1 MSSYHFSFDLRY
13 YPSYQGFEGSK
24 SGASVF
30 RPSLNESLRYAN
42 LTIISVHK
50 HPVVSQITLTY
61 KDLAVVTA
69 RLNFDSPLVE
79 WDVKLSPIPVGD
91 KQGKEVTV
99 NFKVLQFDNMDIFY
113 TDQSG
118 LEMANRMLGRRWNNE
133 YYPTSHFNIS
143 ANYYPI
149 TNAIAIRDFGD
160 NLNDQLTI
168 IVDRTVGGSV
178 I

>member
-1 MSSYHFSFDLRY
+1 M
-13 YPSYQGFEGSK
+13 
-24 SGASVF
+24 
-30 RPSLNESLRYAN
+30 
-42 LTIISVHK
+42 
-50 HPVVSQITLTY
+50 
-61 KDLAVVTA
+61 VTA

-79 WDVKLSPIPVGD
+79 WDVNLSPIPVSD

-99 NFKVLQFDNMDIFY
+99 NFKVLDFDNMDIFY

-133 YYPTSHFNIS
+133 YYPTSHYNIS

-149 TNAIAIRDFGD
+149 TNAIAIRDYGD
-160 NLNDQLTI
+160 NINDQLTV

>member
-1 MSSYHFSFDLRY
+1 M
-13 YPSYQGFEGSK
+13 
-24 SGASVF
+24 
-30 RPSLNESLRYAN
+30 
-42 LTIISVHK
+42 
-50 HPVVSQITLTY
+50 
-61 KDLAVVTA
+61 TA

-79 WDVKLSPIPVGD
+79 WDVKLHPIPVGD

-99 NFKVLQFDNMDIFY
+99 NFKVHQFDNMDIFY

-143 ANYYPI
+143 ANYYLI

>member
-1 MSSYHFSFDLRY
+1 M
-13 YPSYQGFEGSK
+13 
-24 SGASVF
+24 
-30 RPSLNESLRYAN
+30 
-42 LTIISVHK
+42 
-50 HPVVSQITLTY
+50 
-61 KDLAVVTA
+61 TA

-168 IVDRTVGGSV
+168 IVDRTVAGSV

>member
-1 MSSYHFSFDLRY
+1 
-13 YPSYQGFEGSK
+13 
-24 SGASVF
+24 
-30 RPSLNESLRYAN
+30 
-42 LTIISVHK
+42 
-50 HPVVSQITLTY
+50 
-61 KDLAVVTA
+61 
-69 RLNFDSPLVE
+69 
-79 WDVKLSPIPVGD
+79 
-91 KQGKEVTV
+91 
-99 NFKVLQFDNMDIFY
+99 
-113 TDQSG
+113 
-118 LEMANRMLGRRWNNE
+118 MLGRRWNNE